1 MKELIIKALD
11 EAFGKLESLAP
22 KVKSVSHQVNITG
35 CTLSVIQ
42 LIAKENNIP
51 TNATIDYIDCK
62 DNYNEQNEIGIL
74 WYTNEPTT
82 NDDKIESMRKDAW
95 DCAFKAVCET
105 LNENGYKHKRVT
117 FNPKELAEIGYTT
130 IYDMY
135 INKSWDD
142 LVKFYSFTFKK

>member
-11 EAFGKLESLAP
+11 EAFSKLESLAP

-82 NDDKIESMRKDAW
+82 NDDKIEFMRKDAW
-95 DCAFKAVCET
+95 EPRIKDR
-105 LNENGYKHKRVT
+105 YH
-117 FNPKELAEIGYTT
+117 
-130 IYDMY
+130 
-135 INKSWDD
+135 
-142 LVKFYSFTFKK
+142 